1 MGTDTNQNK
10 NTLGR
15 IWLVFI
21 GRFPGEQAHSLF
33 VAKSVEALNALGY
46 ENIILAPDRER
57 SSTPPKE
64 YFQLD
69 FEPRVEYIKTIDFAA
84 FKVLRVPMYYVGNV
98 LFVLGVKKFL
108 KQNFKNGD
116 VVYTNDIYGLPFVRT
131 YPTCYELHDFPE
143 RYFFFHRL
151 FYTFVKKILVTNTWK
166 EKELHKHFPKTAS
179 KTFIELNAVDLKKFE
194 ITETR
199 QELRESLGLKSD
211 AKIALYT
218 GHLYGW
224 KGAETLAKAAAL
236 LPEVSFYFLGGKPTD
251 VQSFKEKYR
260 SHQNIHVM
268 GHQPHA
274 QIPQWQKAADVL
286 VIPNTGKEKISQ
298 YYTSPMKLFEYM
310 ASRVPIIASDLP
322 SIREIADDTMV
333 YFAKPDNP
341 ASFAEKI
348 SLALNS
354 DANNQKTELA
364 YRAVSNH
371 TWVARADRIAH
382 QLKKIT

>member
-1 MGTDTNQNK
+1 MSTDTNQNK
-10 NTLGR
+10 DTLGR

-33 VAKSVEALNALGY
+33 VAKSVEALHALGY

-57 SSTPPKE
+57 GNVPPKE

-84 FKVLRVPMYYVGNV
+84 FKVLRVPMYYVGNL

-108 KQNFKNGD
+108 KQNFKKGD
-116 VVYTNDIYGLPFVRT
+116 VVYTNDVYGLPFIRA

-151 FYTFVKKILVTNTWK
+151 FYSYVKKILVTNTWK

-179 KTFIELNAVDLKKFE
+179 KTFVELNAVDLNKFG
-194 ITETR
+194 IKETR
-199 QELRESLGLKSD
+199 QELRESLNLKSD
-211 AKIALYT
+211 AKIVLYT

-224 KGAETLAKAAAL
+224 KGAEILAEAAAL
-236 LPEVSFYFLGGKPTD
+236 LPEVDFYFLGGKPEDIKT
-251 VQSFKEKYR
+251 FKHKYG
-260 SHQNIHVM
+260 SSKNIHVM

-274 QIPQWQKAADVL
+274 QIPRWQKAADVL
-286 VIPNTGKEKISQ
+286 VIPNTAKSKISK

-310 ASRVPIIASDLP
+310 ASRVPVVASDLP
-322 SIREIADDTMV
+322 SIREVVDESMV
-333 YFAKPDNP
+333 YFATPDEP
-341 ASFAEKI
+341 ASFAEQI
-348 SLALNS
+348 SQALVT
-354 DANNQKTELA
+354 DTAANKVELA
-364 YRAVSNH
+364 YRKVSSH
-371 TWVARADRIAH
+371 TWYARAERIVH
-382 QLKKIT
+382 QLKQIV